1 MRPNPRAC
9 RYFRN
14 RGADTGA
21 LSQHA
26 HGALGPRVVGP
37 LTFDD
42 RGMTAAGDVPEHG
55 VPRTVLVR
63 PRRAVLAVFQG
74 PVAGDVVSP
83 RLVQE
88 APRADPL
95 DPEQVRRPGADIV
108 GQGLHPEVVVTAAN
122 ATVAPERPAAR
133 RPLRWLVKDVEHHAR
148 ICPEVR
154 GQGPPEGFAPPRR
167 HGLHEAGVVQLPLE
181 VQHHHQTA
189 AFCEVHFGSDRVEE
203 RLVNVTGG
211 ADEIRLA
218 DLEPDRVR
226 APVVRGSGDVRLIL
240 GQLRR
245 VVGVGQPGEIDPVR
259 DVPSGGAGDDR
270 PADVERPLL
279 VMAGRCLG
287 TRRFPGFRQR
297 PRAGATNRLLRRP
310 ACAKPPMTP
319 RRRQPPPPPPGR

>member
-1 MRPNPRAC
+1 MSPNPRDLQVLQEPGRRHRRVVPA
-9 RYFRN
+9 RPR
-14 RGADTGA
+14 RA
-21 LSQHA
+21 
-26 HGALGPRVVGP
+26 GPGVVGP

-55 VPRTVLVR
+55 VPRAVLVH
-63 PRRAVLAVFQG
+63 PRRAMLAVFQG

-95 DPEQVRRPGADIV
+95 DPEQVRRPGADVV

-122 ATVAPERPAAR
+122 ATVTPERPAAR
-133 RPLRWLVKDVEHHAR
+133 RPLRWLVKDVEHHVR
-148 ICPEVR
+148 ICPEMR

-189 AFCEVHFGSDRVEE
+189 GLREVHFGSDGVEE
-203 RLVNVTGG
+203 CLVNVTGD

-226 APVVRGSGDVRLIL
+226 APVVRGGGDAGLIL
-240 GQLRR
+240 GHFGR
-245 VVGVGQPGEIDPVR
+245 VVGVGQPGEIDSVW
-259 DVPSGGAGDDR
+259 DISSGRAGDDR
-270 PADVERPLL
+270 PADVERPLH
-279 VMAGRCLG
+279 VVAGCCLG

-297 PRAGATNRLLRRP
+297 SRAGWRRAGYVGGPPVRNRP
-310 ACAKPPMTP
+310 
-319 RRRQPPPPPPGR
+319 